1 LELGLAL
8 GLAARLESLLDV
20 RVQAVCRWF
29 LYSRLPA

>member
-29 LYSRLPA
+29 SRLPA